1 MSHMND
7 LRDLLE
13 AWPYDE
19 EGNVRMT
26 RGDDGREILQ
36 VRTPMGIEQYELE
49 ERPDGQRPLGCKSL
63 LEYQRQRLEEARAV
77 GGEDEFALDEDDCA
91 GLFQEGTLYYFRY
104 LHLFQLRAWER
115 VIRDT
120 ERNMGLFD
128 FVHRHAEREE
138 DRQHLEKWRPY
149 ILRMHAIARAMFAAE
164 QQRLEESLAVLEDT
178 VRRIEALE
186 PIDDETFQFERNRSV
201 AALRELLTQFRKT
214 RPVSELE
221 RLEGELR
228 QAIETQAFE
237 RAAQLR
243 DRIREIRDR
252 A

>member
-1 MSHMND
+1 MSDMID
-7 LRDLLE
+7 LRDLLD

-26 RGDDGREILQ
+26 RGQDGREILQ

-49 ERPDGQRPLGCKSL
+49 DRPDGQRPFGCNSL
-63 LEYQRQRLEEARAV
+63 LDYQRQRLEEARAV
-77 GGEDEFALDEDDCA
+77 GGDDEFTLDEDDCA
-91 GLFQEGTLYYFRY
+91 GLFQEGTLFYFRY
-104 LHLFQLRAWER
+104 LHLFQLRAWES

-128 FVHRHAEREE
+128 FVNRHAEREE

-214 RPVSELE
+214 RPVPEIE

-228 QAIETQAFE
+228 HAIEIQAFE

-243 DRIREIRDR
+243 DRIRELKPRV
-252 A
+252 

>member
-1 MSHMND
+1 MSDMID
-7 LRDLLE
+7 LRDLLD

-19 EGNVRMT
+19 DGNVRMT
-26 RGDDGREILQ
+26 RGEDGREILQ

-49 ERPDGQRPLGCKSL
+49 ERPDGQRPFGCNSL
-63 LEYQRQRLEEARAV
+63 LDYQRQRLEEARAV
-77 GGEDEFALDEDDCA
+77 GGDDEFTLDEDDCA
-91 GLFQEGTLYYFRY
+91 GLFQEGTLFYFRY

-164 QQRLEESLAVLEDT
+164 QQRIEESLAVLEDT

-214 RPVSELE
+214 RPVPEIE

-228 QAIETQAFE
+228 HAIETQAFE

-243 DRIREIRDR
+243 DRIRELKTRV
-252 A
+252 